1 MKLFSF
7 LCVMILLAACNP
19 HKQASRNAYNNTV
32 VEIYPDAYFDSTEAK
47 NMLVYGNTNI
57 EGVLYARR
65 DATEI
70 RLGGNNRVFAS
81 GAVVT
86 LFPVTPYFEAWHKL
100 RKKKQSRLKRVY
112 MSNEAFR
119 QRITTTTDAYGRFV
133 FDRMKPGKYFIMANV
148 SWTDYKNA
156 DVEVGRESIQTGTQ
170 YYTQGGAV
178 VGANPIY
185 NTTIY
190 TQNMTFASD
199 KSVNVEKFVTVSKT
213 SGTVKL
219 KMKGIDRN

>member
-1 MKLFSF
+1 MKLIIF
-7 LCVMILLAACNP
+7 LSIAIIIVACNP
-19 HKQASRNAYNNTV
+19 AKQANRNAYNNTV
-32 VEIYPDAYFDSTEAK
+32 VEVYPQVQFDSVAAK
-47 NMLVYGNTNI
+47 NMLAYGNTNI

-70 RLGGNNRVFAS
+70 RIGRNNRVFAS
-81 GAVVT
+81 DALVT
-86 LFPVTPYFEAWHKL
+86 LFPVTPYFEEWYRL
-100 RKKKQSRLKRVY
+100 RKKQSKLKRVY

-133 FDRMKPGKYFIMANV
+133 FDRMKPGKYFVMANV
-148 SWTDYKNA
+148 SWTDYRNA
-156 DVEVGRESIQTGTQ
+156 NVEVGRDVAQTGTQ
-170 YYTQGGAV
+170 YITQGGAV
-178 VGANPIY
+178 IGANPIY